1 MVHLSGVSPWPQGT
15 EVHVV
20 EEALDSERR
29 MELHRASFAFDA
41 RMPESWGGLKNPQQ
55 NGGVEAEMP
64 GKHVDNI
71 WNMEEMWKRCGKNM
85 IFTIKILMK

>member
-1 MVHLSGVSPWPQGT
+1 
-15 EVHVV
+15 
-20 EEALDSERR
+20 
-29 MELHRASFAFDA
+29 
-41 RMPESWGGLKNPQQ
+41 
-55 NGGVEAEMP
+55 MP